1 VLVVHDST
9 RRGVGLSLLRP
20 AGRHAEKP
28 VAPERVIHTGRECV
42 ARMSLECTHYC
53 PRCETDRQFWKVA
66 SMETH
71 LGKKRKWT
79 CPECEYRFVQIGESV
94 DSSEN
99 AA

>member
-1 VLVVHDST
+1 M
-9 RRGVGLSLLRP
+9 SLLRP
-20 AGRHAEKP
+20 AGRHVEQQ
-28 VAPERVIHTGRECV
+28 VAPERVIDSSPERNG
-42 ARMSLECTHYC
+42 RMSLECTHYC

-94 DSSEN
+94 DSSQN